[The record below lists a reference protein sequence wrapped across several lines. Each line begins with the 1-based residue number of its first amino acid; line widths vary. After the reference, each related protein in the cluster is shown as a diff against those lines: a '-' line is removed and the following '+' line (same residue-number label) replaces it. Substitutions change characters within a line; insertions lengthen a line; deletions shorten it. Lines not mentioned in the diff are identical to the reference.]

1 MTHPMNLEEYN
12 NFEKPLLGRYG
23 VVRMLIAL
31 CGIVGVGVA
40 LLGGMSLG
48 SSAIATAGAVLALIC
63 VGVFMLT
70 RLYE

>member
-1 MTHPMNLEEYN
+1 MNMDEYS

-23 VVRMLIAL
+23 VVRLLIAL

-40 LLGGMSLG
+40 LFGAMLLG
-48 SSAIATAGAVLALIC
+48 SSAIASSGAVLALIC
-63 VGVFMLT
+63 VGLFMVT

>member
-1 MTHPMNLEEYN
+1 MNLDDYN
-12 NFEKPLLGRYG
+12 NFEKPFLGRYG
-23 VVRMLIAL
+23 VVRMLIVL

>member
-1 MTHPMNLEEYN
+1 MNMDDYS
-12 NFEKPLLGRYG
+12 NFEKPILGRYS

-48 SSAIATAGAVLALIC
+48 SSALATSGAVLALIC
-63 VGVFMLT
+63 AGLFMVT
-70 RLYE
+70 KLYD

>member
-1 MTHPMNLEEYN
+1 MNMDDYS

-23 VVRMLIAL
+23 VVRMLIVL
-31 CGIVGVGVA
+31 CGIVGLGVA

-63 VGVFMLT
+63 VGLFMLT